1 MLGLA
6 RFADHGDEKIAK
18 ILKSLGLTRVD
29 QLAQAVTMMVP
40 TKAQTVDPAKITLTP
55 RTKKLIEIAIL
66 EAKAKLASQV
76 EPEHL
81 LLALVREG
89 EGIGA
94 QVLEKLGVTAERVRA
109 AVDAAG

>member
-1 MLGLA
+1 M
-6 RFADHGDEKIAK
+6 
-18 ILKSLGLTRVD
+18 
-29 QLAQAVTMMVP
+29 
-40 TKAQTVDPAKITLTP
+40 DPAKITLTP

-109 AVDAAG
+109 AVDAPG